1 MKAGKKYGI
10 YITLEKENTVFV
22 LITCMSVSFFN
33 TSLAPF
39 ECTFTREKMDKPAQP
54 RLKVT

>member
-1 MKAGKKYGI
+1 MQAGKKYEI

-33 TSLAPF
+33 TSAAPI